1 MGTPTAISLG
11 TPTAISLK
19 SYQGWLQS
27 SFQIHLK
34 CKDILFCRIMTKYE
48 LRMTKIELN
57 YWNFKKNA
65 NLSPFYDNLE
75 VKKSLNFD
83 LSKRIKTKTS

>member
-1 MGTPTAISLG
+1 
-11 TPTAISLK
+11 
-19 SYQGWLQS
+19 
-27 SFQIHLK
+27 
-34 CKDILFCRIMTKYE
+34 
-48 LRMTKIELN
+48 MTKIELN
-57 YWNFKKNA
+57 YWNFKKKNA